1 MINQTKRMTC
11 SQAIV
16 ECMKIEQ
23 VEKVFCVPGESFL
36 PLMESI
42 YMEPSVELYSNRHE
56 GGAAFMAEGYAK
68 ASNKTGVVMATRG
81 VGAANLSIGIHTA
94 YQDSTPMVVLLG
106 QVHRKFRGREG
117 FQELELDQF
126 LGQVTKWGAEIK
138 DAERTPEILQKAF
151 RIANSGRPGPVVVA
165 LPEDVLYE
173 EKEMMFGSAALK
185 PKPGM
190 SSEEEKHVI
199 EIIGKAERPVI
210 IAGGGIKLSNA
221 EGVLKSFAEQTDI
234 PIMAAFRR
242 QDVINN
248 EHKNYCGHLGM
259 GVPDAQ
265 IQTIKQ
271 ADVVIAIG
279 TRLSEVTTQDYSL
292 LTDRQTLVHIDIEAA
307 ILGNVYPPDAG
318 IVADA
323 KEALEKLLQQ
333 TSYLVNENRGTWLE
347 DRKQAFRH
355 SIRLSEVKEEA
366 LTIGYKDVMNEFNS
380 IWPEN
385 GIISNDAGN
394 FAAWLHQYH
403 SFQLPK
409 GYVGPTSGAMG
420 YGLPAAIGA
429 KLAFPDAP
437 VVSWSGD
444 GGFMMTMQEIE
455 TAVRYHIP
463 VIALVFNNGMYGTI
477 RMHQEW
483 KFPKH
488 NPATMLGDVNFA
500 GMAENMGA
508 KAKRVY
514 SGDEF
519 RAALK
524 EALNEKNKP
533 TVIEMIMNNK
543 QISPHFLVE

>member
-173 EKEMMFGSAALK
+173 EAEMTFGSAALK

-190 SSEEEKHVI
+190 SPEEEKRVI

-221 EGVLKSFAEQTDI
+221 EAVLKSFAEQTDI

-292 LTDRQTLVHIDIEAA
+292 LTARQKLVHIDIEAA
-307 ILGNVYPPDAG
+307 ILGNMYPPGAG

-347 DRKQAFRH
+347 DRKKAFMH

-403 SFQLPK
+403 SFQSPK

-444 GGFMMTMQEIE
+444 GGFMMTVQEIE

-519 RAALK
+519 SSALK

>member
-1 MINQTKRMTC
+1 MIKQSKRITC
-11 SQAIV
+11 SEAIV
-16 ECMKIEQ
+16 ESMKIEQ

-42 YMEPSVELYSNRHE
+42 YLEPSIELYSNRHE

-106 QVHRKFRGREG
+106 QVHSKFRGREG

-138 DAERTPEILQKAF
+138 DAERTPEIMQKAF

-165 LPEDVLYE
+165 LPEDVLYKE
-173 EKEMMFGSAALK
+173 AEMMFGAAAVK

-190 SSEEEKHVI
+190 SAGEEARFI
-199 EIIGKAERPVI
+199 EIVGKAEKPVI
-210 IAGGGIKLSNA
+210 IAGGGVKLSNA
-221 EGVLKSFAEQTDI
+221 EAALQSFAEQTDI

-242 QDVINN
+242 QDVIDNA
-248 EHKNYCGHLGM
+248 HKNYCGHLGM
-259 GVPDAQ
+259 GVPKEQ
-265 IQTIKQ
+265 IQTVKQ

-292 LTDRQTLVHIDIEAA
+292 LTEHQKLVHIDIEAA
-307 ILGNVYPPDAG
+307 VLGNVYPPDAG

-323 KEALEKLLQQ
+323 NEALEKLLQQ
-333 TSYLVNENRGTWLE
+333 TAYLVNENRGTWLE
-347 DRKQAFRH
+347 ERKQAFRN
-355 SIRLSEVKEEA
+355 SVQLESVTEEA
-366 LTIGYKDVMNEFNS
+366 ITVGYKEVMEQFNE

-403 SFQLPK
+403 SFQSPK

-429 KLAFPDAP
+429 KLAFPESP

-455 TAVRYHIP
+455 TAVRHHIP

-488 NPATMLGDVNFA
+488 NPATMLGNVNYA
-500 GMAENMGA
+500 GMAEHMGA

-514 SGDEF
+514 SGEEF
-519 RAALK
+519 KAALE
-524 EALNEKNKP
+524 EALYEKNKP